1 MACRLLI
8 ANKTLLIE
16 RQFNKIFNAIIK
28 KPMAD
33 DVVDLRKRIEEMR
46 NEVSAAIV
54 ANRGVGNAPQSAGHN
69 SDTSLATDII
79 EPVTAAS
86 ASQSRPEV
94 LGTASPKPIS
104 SSLSDRHKSLE
115 TNLNMPAF
123 QLNIRN
129 QTTNKLLLV
138 VIGIQLITNILLIL
152 MAWIKLG

>member
-1 MACRLLI
+1 LRRQQYLI
-8 ANKTLLIE
+8 K
-16 RQFNKIFNAIIK
+16 RRFNKIFNAIIK
-28 KPMAD
+28 KTMAD

-54 ANRGVGNAPQSAGHN
+54 SNRGVGNAPQSAGHN

-79 EPVTAAS
+79 EPVTEAS
-86 ASQSRPEV
+86 ASQYRPEV
-94 LGTASPKPIS
+94 LGTALPKPIS
-104 SSLSDRHKSLE
+104 GSLSDTHKSLE
-115 TNLNMPAF
+115 NNFNMPAF

-152 MAWIKLG
+152 MAWLKLG

>member
-8 ANKTLLIE
+8 EKKTILIK
-16 RQFNKIFNAIIK
+16 RHFNKIFNAIIK
-28 KPMAD
+28 KTMAD

-54 ANRGVGNAPQSAGHN
+54 ANRGV
-69 SDTSLATDII
+69 ATDII
-79 EPVTAAS
+79 EPVTEAS
-86 ASQSRPEV
+86 ANQSRPEV

-104 SSLSDRHKSLE
+104 GSLSDTHKSLE

-152 MAWIKLG
+152 LAWTKLG